1 MTQTTRTRTTRIAA
15 LGARAVAGIAVIA
28 LCVVGVSA
36 AVAAPWPEIENTPA
50 TTEVTPLPGDTVLV
64 CTGSFRAL
72 GRNAQSAGQ
81 MSAAGDLRATTAG
94 DDVVLAET
102 ELRTP
107 ELEDGMAPKA
117 ITSVAEG
124 RQTPLIAA
132 SESILLETDDLAG
145 LAAAPCR
152 EPATESWL
160 VGGEVSTGTSDI
172 VILSNPGEVSATVT
186 LTVYGVTRTSTT
198 TVIAA
203 GTQVALPL
211 AGIAAGEQEPVV
223 RVTTEGSPIRAVLQ
237 SSLVRTLDPV
247 GIDLQDTAGTPRTR
261 LTFAAVRV
269 VVEEQE
275 SAPTLV
281 RMLAPEVDAEAT
293 VTVRTEGEVVE
304 EFSVPL
310 TAGAPASVSL
320 ADLPIGVYSVDVIAD
335 EPIVGATWQSA
346 GFGEVSD
353 FAWMTAAPELEG
365 TVVLSVPRGPSPRLH
380 LVNSGT
386 TDVTVS
392 LAPEAGGSARE
403 IVVPAGSD
411 ELVAVRPN
419 SSYELTTSGV
429 VHAAISMSGDGQ
441 LAGWPIWPGTGE
453 PQPIV
458 VHP

>member
-1 MTQTTRTRTTRIAA
+1 MKRTSRTTRIAVM
-15 LGARAVAGIAVIA
+15 GARAVAGAAVIV
-28 LCVVGVSA
+28 LCIAGVTV
-36 AVAAPWPEIENTPA
+36 AVAAPWPQIENSPA

-72 GRNAQSAGQ
+72 GRDVQSAGQ

-94 DDVVLAET
+94 DGVVVAQT
-102 ELRTP
+102 ELLTP
-107 ELEDGMAPKA
+107 ELEDGIAPTA
-117 ITSVAEG
+117 LTSIAEG

-132 SESILLETDDLAG
+132 SESIRLDSEDLAG

-152 EPATESWL
+152 EPATESWI

-172 VILSNPGEVSATVT
+172 VILSNPGEVTATVT

-198 TVIAA
+198 TVVAA

-247 GIDLQDTAGTPRTR
+247 GIDLQDTAGAPRNE

-281 RMLAPEVDAEAT
+281 RMLAPDEDTEAT
-293 VTVRTEGEVVE
+293 VTVRAAGETVE
-304 EFSVPL
+304 EFTVPL
-310 TAGAPASVSL
+310 TGGAPASVSL
-320 ADLPIGVYSVDVIAD
+320 ADLPIGVYSVDVVAD

-353 FAWMTAAPELEG
+353 FSWMTAAPELAG
-365 TVVLSVPRGPSPRLH
+365 TVMFSVPRGPAPRLH
-380 LVNSGT
+380 LVNGGDS
-386 TDVTVS
+386 DVTVS
-392 LAPEAGGSARE
+392 VAPQSGGTERE
-403 IVVPAGSD
+403 IVVPAGTD
-411 ELVAVRPN
+411 ELVTVRPN
-419 SSYELTTSGV
+419 SSYELTTSGPL
-429 VHAAISMSGDGQ
+429 HAAISMADDGQ

-453 PQPIV
+453 PEPIV